1 MEDIANENYWDKDA
15 GSDVI
20 RYMIGDVW
28 SGDKELGTKIGVVAN
43 WYGVRLNLTM
53 YYYQNRPSFIL
64 PFRN

>member
-1 MEDIANENYWDKDA
+1 
-15 GSDVI
+15 
-20 RYMIGDVW
+20 MIGDVW